1 MENIQDNPFLQPEDF
16 FKGYN
21 ESIEKLKNDPN
32 LVFFDK
38 LCFELF
44 YATETGKK
52 FIEFVTENYLIP
64 PLADRN
70 SPNFKVSAV
79 WAEGFKDF
87 GRMLRSSVKSH
98 EQRIKA
104 EENNNVG

>member
-1 MENIQDNPFLQPEDF
+1 MELHENPFLKQEDYRAP
-16 FKGYN
+16 YN

-32 LVFFDK
+32 VVAFDK

-44 YATETGKK
+44 YASEMGKK
-52 FIEFVTENYLIP
+52 FIEYVTEHYLIP

-70 SPNFKVSAV
+70 SPNFSTASV

-87 GRMLRSSVKSH
+87 GRLIRSCVKSH

-104 EENNNVG
+104 ENNK